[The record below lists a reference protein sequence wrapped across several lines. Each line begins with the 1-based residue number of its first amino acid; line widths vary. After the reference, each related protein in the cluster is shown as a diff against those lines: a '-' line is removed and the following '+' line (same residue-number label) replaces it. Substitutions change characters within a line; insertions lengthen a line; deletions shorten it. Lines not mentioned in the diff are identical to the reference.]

1 VEYEEDWMKDL
12 ERWTQFIEEEFE
24 SEDCNIA
31 DYNPRQLL
39 KKFYWWLDS
48 KKLLKERINVEC

>member
-1 VEYEEDWMKDL
+1 MKDL